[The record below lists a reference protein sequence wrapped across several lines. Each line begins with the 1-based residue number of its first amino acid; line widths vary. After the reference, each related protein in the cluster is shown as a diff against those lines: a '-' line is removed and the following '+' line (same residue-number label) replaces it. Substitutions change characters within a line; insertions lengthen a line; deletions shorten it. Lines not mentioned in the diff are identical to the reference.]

1 MDTKVELLIKRKCDL
16 DALLSFLKSTSIEI
30 INVKEP
36 EQSDPIFTQY
46 NYIPTP
52 EFKRI
57 CGSEYLNSKG
67 HISIQSAFQYI
78 INYARINELINEGNI
93 ELDAYLKDALH
104 TDLKSINMYK
114 INSFLM
120 KLFKKV

>member
-1 MDTKVELLIKRKCDL
+1 MNTKVELLIKHQSDL
-16 DALLSFLKSTSIEI
+16 ESLLSFIKTTSI
-30 INVKEP
+30 NVVNISEP
-36 EQSDPIFTQY
+36 EQSDPVFSQY

-78 INYARINELINEGNI
+78 MNYARINELINEGNI
-93 ELDAYLKDALH
+93 ELDSYLKDALH
-104 TDLKSINMYK
+104 TDLKSINIYK
-114 INSFLM
+114 INTFLS